1 MEKKKS
7 AEAMRRQIFEI
18 QKYNPVNW
26 KLKWNFNTTWEIN
39 TIENYIKLLSLNF
52 LKQYKQ
58 HSKHTVTQIWKLK
71 HCLHIMKS
79 FIISNL
85 VTEIIVFLKKSY
97 KINKRGV

>member
-39 TIENYIKLLSLNF
+39 TIENYIKLLPLNF

-58 HSKHTVTQIWKLK
+58 HSKHTVAQIRKLK

-85 VTEIIVFLKKSY
+85 VTEILFF
-97 KINKRGV
+97 